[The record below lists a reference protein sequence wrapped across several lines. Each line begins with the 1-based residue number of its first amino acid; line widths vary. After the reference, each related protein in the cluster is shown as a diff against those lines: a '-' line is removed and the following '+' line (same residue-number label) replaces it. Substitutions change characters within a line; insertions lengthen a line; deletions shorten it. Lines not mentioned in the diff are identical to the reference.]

1 MPTDPF
7 RAIAALAR
15 AEANRTT
22 PPASAP
28 KPRKSNE
35 LTEPSEP
42 TEHPETMGPPESEP
56 EPEPEREPAPESQ
69 PVTSERRRTVWRQI
83 TRRIRRPDAA

>member
-22 PPASAP
+22 P
-28 KPRKSNE
+28 KPRKPAES
-35 LTEPSEP
+35 TES
-42 TEHPETMGPPESEP
+42 PESEP
-56 EPEPEREPAPESQ
+56 ETEPATP
-69 PVTSERRRTVWRQI
+69 ERRRTVWRQI
-83 TRRIRRPDAA
+83 AHRIRRPDSA

>member
-22 PPASAP
+22 APPTSAP

-35 LTEPSEP
+35 LTEP
-42 TEHPETMGPPESEP
+42 PESTEPP
-56 EPEPEREPAPESQ
+56 EPEPVAPA
-69 PVTSERRRTVWRQI
+69 RRRTVWRQI
-83 TRRIRRPDAA
+83 ARRIRRPDAA